1 MRQVRDYK
9 KLFNLSDDEYKD
21 ILEYIYFFEDDILK
35 KAYTSKGL
43 SCYRFENP
51 DRCFCFKDGKRIS
64 EEEWNTI
71 RNSKI
76 L

>member
-51 DRCFCFKDGKRIS
+51 DRCLCFKDGKRIS
-64 EEEWNTI
+64 EEEWNAL
-71 RNSKI
+71 RNK
-76 L
+76 

>member
-21 ILEYIYFFEDDILK
+21 ILEYIYFFEDDILE

-43 SCYRFENP
+43 SCYMFENP

-64 EEEWNTI
+64 EEEWNSL
-71 RNSKI
+71 RNE
-76 L
+76 